1 VQGVVRLIIISCHIP
16 GLRQHQKTMGFFNNL
31 ISRGAGS
38 DKAGPRPVNELI
50 FVCDIVTRAL
60 SRFRVIM
67 SY

>member
-1 VQGVVRLIIISCHIP
+1 
-16 GLRQHQKTMGFFNNL
+16 MGFFNNL